1 MVSVEIELNPFGY
14 TRLIFRSSRPEVFYK
29 KLFLEISQNSLE
41 NTCARVSFLVKLQ
54 VQACN
59 FIKKKLW
66 QVFSCEF
73 YEISKNTFSYTLA
86 TISLLET
93 LPLIFILINSF
104 LVSVPMLHSLKTP
117 NTKEHQKVFCFLSGG
132 LKRSTD

>member
-104 LVSVPMLHSLKTP
+104 LVSVPILHSLKTP
-117 NTKEHQKVFCFLSGG
+117 NTKRFSVFCQGV
-132 LKRSTD
+132 

>member
-1 MVSVEIELNPFGY
+1 MVSVETELNPFGY

-54 VQACN
+54 VQASN

-104 LVSVPMLHSLKTP
+104 LVSVPILHSLKTP
-117 NTKEHQKVFCFLSGG
+117 KTKEHQKVFCFLSGG
-132 LKRSTD
+132 LKRNTD